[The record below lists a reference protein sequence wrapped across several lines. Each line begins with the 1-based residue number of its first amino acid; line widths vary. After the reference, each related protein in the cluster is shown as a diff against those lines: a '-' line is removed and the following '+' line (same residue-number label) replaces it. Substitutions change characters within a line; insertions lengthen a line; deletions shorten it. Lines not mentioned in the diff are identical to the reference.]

1 MILCRKVNFI
11 NLVKNKG
18 ICMKKYFAY
27 ANIFLSILAGSILY
41 YVISPEVIFVQSI
54 DRLLGVSLHVGTEN
68 SFVINLRSYMPD
80 MLWAYALVFSLML
93 VTGNKT
99 ADVWKMFVIAGMFS
113 TIMEV
118 LQITGYVR
126 GTFDVMDIIVE
137 IIAELMAV
145 FIIKRHDMRR
155 KSYEKNQK
163 VHRAVVMPDSI
174 RSNGNGKRFRHKCG
188 QQ

>member
-1 MILCRKVNFI
+1 
-11 NLVKNKG
+11 
-18 ICMKKYFAY
+18 
-27 ANIFLSILAGSILY
+27 
-41 YVISPEVIFVQSI
+41 
-54 DRLLGVSLHVGTEN
+54 
-68 SFVINLRSYMPD
+68 MPD

-118 LQITGYVR
+118 LQVTGCVK

-145 FIIKRHDMRR
+145 FLSKT
-155 KSYEKNQK
+155 Y
-163 VHRAVVMPDSI
+163 
-174 RSNGNGKRFRHKCG
+174 
-188 QQ
+188 

>member
-1 MILCRKVNFI
+1 
-11 NLVKNKG
+11 
-18 ICMKKYFAY
+18 MKKCFAY
-27 ANIFLSILAGSILY
+27 ANISLPILAGSLLY
-41 YVISPEVIFVQSI
+41 YVTSPEVIFVKNI

-68 SFVINLRSYMPD
+68 TFVIHLRSYVPD

-93 VTGNKT
+93 ITGNKT

-118 LQITGYVR
+118 LQITGYVK
-126 GTFDVMDIIVE
+126 GIFDVMDIIVE

-145 FIIKRHDMRR
+145 FIIKRHDDIRR

-163 VHRAVVMPDSI
+163 VHRGTVVSDSI
-174 RSNGNGKRFRHKCG
+174 CCNGNGKRL
-188 QQ
+188 

>member
-1 MILCRKVNFI
+1 
-11 NLVKNKG
+11 
-18 ICMKKYFAY
+18 MKKYIVY
-27 ANIFLSILAGSILY
+27 ANISIPILAGSLLY
-41 YVISPEVIFVQSI
+41 YVTSPQVIFAQNI

-68 SFVINLRSYMPD
+68 TFVVNLRSYMPD

-93 VTGNKT
+93 VTGNKP
-99 ADVWKMFVIAGMFS
+99 AYVWIAGMFS

-118 LQITGYVR
+118 LQVTGCVK

-155 KSYEKNQK
+155 KSYEKNQE
-163 VHRAVVMPDSI
+163 VHRGTAVSDSI
-174 RSNGNGKRFRHKCG
+174 CCNGDGKWI
-188 QQ
+188 

>member
-1 MILCRKVNFI
+1 
-11 NLVKNKG
+11 
-18 ICMKKYFAY
+18 MKKYIVY
-27 ANIFLSILAGSILY
+27 ANISIPILAGSLLY
-41 YVISPEVIFVQSI
+41 YVTSPQVMFVQNI
-54 DRLLGVSLHVGTEN
+54 DRLLGVSLHVGMEN
-68 SFVINLRSYMPD
+68 TFVVMPD

-99 ADVWKMFVIAGMFS
+99 AYVWKMFVIAGMFS

-118 LQITGYVR
+118 LQVTGCVK

-155 KSYEKNQK
+155 KSYEKNQE
-163 VHRAVVMPDSI
+163 VHRGTAVSDSI
-174 RSNGNGKRFRHKCG
+174 CCNGDGKWI
-188 QQ
+188 

>member
-1 MILCRKVNFI
+1 
-11 NLVKNKG
+11 
-18 ICMKKYFAY
+18 MKKCFAW
-27 ANIFLSILAGSILY
+27 ANVVIPILAGSLLY
-41 YVISPEVIFVQSI
+41 YITSPDVIFVKNI
-54 DRLLGVSLHVGTEN
+54 DRLIGIDLHVSMEN
-68 SFVINLRSYMPD
+68 TFVIIMRSYLPD
-80 MLWAYALVFSLML
+80 MLWAYALVFSLVA
-93 VTGNKT
+93 VTGNRT
-99 ADVWKMFVIAGMFS
+99 ADVWKMSVFAGVFS
-113 TIMEV
+113 TIMEI
-118 LQITGYVR
+118 LQLTGYVR